1 MGYGNGG
8 IPRSGKACVVGHAS
22 WDYAQAI
29 NNMAAEALFDALYVM
44 NIPAIS
50 QKEHDREIR
59 KLERDLC
66 KEHSAPQNK
75 QPKKEP

>member
-1 MGYGNGG
+1 MAMAA
-8 IPRSGKACVVGHAS
+8 SLEAAKLALSGHAS

-44 NIPAIS
+44 NIPTIS

-59 KLERDLC
+59 KLERDRC